1 MASVMQST
9 NIKGMAPEKFAKAIE
24 NTKEKQDIVNQL
36 KKIQIDKIAII
47 PDSFSKKYFKDASTD
62 ELHRFKDWL
71 DSSIKDKKINI
82 YPIKEPSEPEKIM
95 IDAMDKKLKKYITI
109 ELEQPDKQKKE
120 KSKREMTQNEA
131 DIQRGKAEEAERKK
145 AEEQETLKRL
155 QEESNKR
162 KSDVDRSRIASLAEA
177 ERRAKTEKVKET
189 KERQKQEKADKASR
203 AMIKMEEP
211 KSAAPSQTGMQ
222 SEPVKR
228 KKQIKP
234 TKNPSRQQTA
244 TPTKKSKQITEPAS
258 ESDIEEAEKQNG
270 NMYAGLKVEEEKPDL
285 PPKRRG
291 RKPKVEAPNG
301 SALKKM
307 EGTLDPNQLKT
318 VEVETASN
326 SAYSAGTP
334 NKSFDTNKSAVK
346 KGVQQPVGLPITQLL
361 NSKKDEGE
369 NIPVQPAKNFK
380 NDPASQ
386 SIYRRQNPEP
396 IYDNPSLNG
405 QKPANV
411 SFASPQY
418 NTLTYNT
425 GLGVQ
430 KLVPDHIIEGRT
442 RNDLGQFTT
451 SRREAIGDPASNIGF
466 NPNNPSTYK
475 SNVEEESATNQP
487 VRLLSGQYIGRPQ
500 SSIYPNSSMSSVYP
514 QIGSSSLEYEN
525 ERGEYEEYKN
535 LDEMKY
541 VERGPEPVYRYKLP
555 AGYKPR
561 QTYESKIEP
570 QYKNPYSNPYGRYA
584 RYRAQPEAQPEP
596 YTEPKYHP
604 YSREE
609 LMARDAER
617 NASRRQLMDEA
628 VEAKEQDRTIGFREN
643 TGLDTRVSSA
653 RADLTVKP
661 QEEIQKSIKA
671 FADFSW
677 IPKGARNDSK
687 LGQYSTLQQMQDMH
701 DEMRFGDTYNPEIA
715 FDRLKPIHEIFSENK
730 ELFRGMTNNR
740 FIPQNAILEQVRVPQ
755 NNQNNVK
762 FGPRPVMAR
771 PPTIDDMG
779 DYSYDDG
786 CNHVGTQNLGLVRQY
801 SDYVRPDYENDNTHY
816 NSIIYGIDGR
826 EYIV

>member
-1 MASVMQST
+1 MQST

-24 NTKEKQDIVNQL
+24 NTKDKQDIVNQL

-47 PDSFSKKYFKDASTD
+47 PDSFSKKYFKDASAD

-82 YPIKEPSEPEKIM
+82 YPIKEPSEPEKLM

-109 ELEQPDKQKKE
+109 ELEQPEKPADKQKKE

-145 AEEQETLKRL
+145 AEEKETLKRL

-177 ERRAKTEKVKET
+177 ERRAKAEKVKET

-211 KSAAPSQTGMQ
+211 KS
-222 SEPVKR
+222 EPVKR
-228 KKQIKP
+228 AKQIKP
-234 TKNPSRQQTA
+234 IKNPSRQQTA

-258 ESDIEEAEKQNG
+258 ESDIEEVEKKNG
-270 NMYAGLKVEEEKPDL
+270 NMYAGLKVDNEPMKPEL
-285 PPKRRG
+285 PKKRG
-291 RKPKVEAPNG
+291 RKAKVEAPDG

-334 NKSFDTNKSAVK
+334 NKSFDTDKSTVK

-430 KLVPDHIIEGRT
+430 KLVPDHIISGQT
-442 RNDLGQFTT
+442 RNDLGQFTS
-451 SRREAIGDPASNIGF
+451 SRREAIGDPASNIGY
-466 NPNNPSTYK
+466 NPNNPATYK

-500 SSIYPNSSMSSVYP
+500 SSIYPNSSMSSIYP
-514 QIGSSSLEYEN
+514 QIGSSSLDYEN
-525 ERGEYEEYKN
+525 ERGEFEEYKN

-541 VERGPEPVYRYKLP
+541 SERQPDPVFRYRSP

-570 QYKNPYSNPYGRYA
+570 QYRNPYSNPYGRYA
-584 RYRAQPEAQPEP
+584 RYRAQPEAQSEP
-596 YTEPKYHP
+596 YTEPKYHA

-661 QEEIQKSIKA
+661 QEEIQKSI
-671 FADFSW
+671 
-677 IPKGARNDSK
+677 
-687 LGQYSTLQQMQDMH
+687 
-701 DEMRFGDTYNPEIA
+701 
-715 FDRLKPIHEIFSENK
+715 
-730 ELFRGMTNNR
+730 
-740 FIPQNAILEQVRVPQ
+740 
-755 NNQNNVK
+755 
-762 FGPRPVMAR
+762 
-771 PPTIDDMG
+771 
-779 DYSYDDG
+779 
-786 CNHVGTQNLGLVRQY
+786 
-801 SDYVRPDYENDNTHY
+801 
-816 NSIIYGIDGR
+816 NSILWSNLSIN
-826 EYIV
+826 